1 MANYLKSFTN
11 SVKYWYLPL
20 ILGILLIVCGIY
32 VFTAPLETYVTLS
45 VLFSISFVVSGLFDI
60 IFSLSNRKSISGSGW
75 YLVSGLLSFLMGI
88 YLIIYP
94 GISITILPFVA
105 GFVLMFRSFQL
116 LGFSFDLRDIGIL
129 RWGNLAVWSVLGILL
144 SFMLIANPFFSGIS
158 LVVLTGS
165 AFILAGISSVF
176 LAFDLKKIKDFP
188 KKLGHDL
195 KSRIQKLQEEI
206 EEAVKK

>member
-1 MANYLKSFTN
+1 M
-11 SVKYWYLPL
+11 KYWYLPL

>member
-1 MANYLKSFTN
+1 MANYLKSFTS

-20 ILGILLIVCGIY
+20 ILGILLIVSGIY
-32 VFTAPLETYVTLS
+32 VFTVPLETYVTLS

-60 IFSLSNRKSISGSGW
+60 IFSLNNRKAISGWGW

-105 GFVLMFRSFQL
+105 GFALMFRSFQL
-116 LGFSFDLRDIGIL
+116 LGFSFDLRDLGVL
-129 RWGNLAVWSVLGILL
+129 RWGNLAIWSVLGIIL

-158 LVVLTGS
+158 LVVLTAM
-165 AFILAGISSVF
+165 AFIFAGISSIV

-188 KKLGHDL
+188 KKLSRDV
-195 KSRIQKLQEEI
+195 KSRIQKLQEDIQNELDR
-206 EEAVKK
+206 

>member
-1 MANYLKSFTN
+1 M
-11 SVKYWYLPL
+11 
-20 ILGILLIVCGIY
+20 CGIY